1 MCLFM
6 AVNLKK
12 GQRVSLLSDNSKVN
26 GIIVGLGWDSAQVG
40 NTSIDCDASAIL
52 CGADQKAFDVIYFGK
67 MRSENDAVAYMGD
80 SRTGEGSGENER
92 IYVNFTK
99 LPSNVGKIVIAV
111 NIYDAKA
118 KRQHF
123 GMISNAFIC
132 VRNWKTGQE
141 ICKFNLTDNYSGMTG
156 IIAAEIIR
164 HGGGWDFVP
173 SGRAV
178 PEASRLQSIVKL
190 YQ

>member
-1 MCLFM
+1 M

-12 GQRVSLLSDNSKVN
+12 GQRVNLLSAGGKVN
-26 GIIVGLGWDSAQVG
+26 GIIIGLGWDSAQSGKASV
-40 NTSIDCDASAIL
+40 DCDASAIL
-52 CGADQKAFDVIYFGK
+52 CDLDGKSADVIYFGK
-67 MRSENDAVAYMGD
+67 MRGENDSVVYAGD
-80 SRTGEGSGENER
+80 SRTGEGNGENER

-99 LPSNVGKIVIAV
+99 LPSHIGKIVIAV

-123 GMISNAFIC
+123 GMINNAF
-132 VRNWKTGQE
+132 VRVSNWKTGQE
-141 ICKFNLTDNYSGMTG
+141 ICQFNLTDNYSGMTG
-156 IIAAEIIR
+156 IIMAEIVR
-164 HGGGWDFVP
+164 HGGGWDFIP
-173 SGRAV
+173 NGTAI

>member
-1 MCLFM
+1 M

-12 GQRVSLLSDNSKVN
+12 GQKLNLSSESNRVN
-26 GIIVGLGWDSAQVG
+26 GIIVGLGWDSARSGSANV
-40 NTSIDCDASAIL
+40 DCDASAIL
-52 CGADQKAFDVIYFGK
+52 CGLDQKAFDVIYFGK
-67 MRSENDAVAYMGD
+67 MRSENDAVAYRGD
-80 SRTGEGSGENER
+80 SRTGEGNGENEQ
-92 IYVNFTK
+92 IYVNFGK
-99 LPSNVGKIVIAV
+99 LSQNIGKIVIAV

-123 GMISNAFIC
+123 GMINNAFVR

-141 ICKFNLTDNYSGMTG
+141 MCQFNLTDNYSGMTG

-164 HGGGWDFVP
+164 YGGGWDFVP
-173 SGRAV
+173 NGRAI

>member
-1 MCLFM
+1 M

-12 GQRVSLLSDNSKVN
+12 GQRVNLSSNNNRVN
-26 GIIVGLGWDSAQVG
+26 GIIVGLGWDSAQFGEV
-40 NTSIDCDASAIL
+40 SVDCDASAIL
-52 CGADQKAFDVIYFGK
+52 CGIDQKALDVIYFGK
-67 MRSENDAVAYMGD
+67 TRSENDAVVYTGD
-80 SRTGEGSGENER
+80 SRTGEGNGENER

-123 GMISNAFIC
+123 GMINNAF
-132 VRNWKTGQE
+132 VRVSNWKTGQE
-141 ICKFNLTDNYSGMTG
+141 LCKFNLTDNYSGMTG
-156 IIAAEIIR
+156 IIAADIIR
-164 HGGGWDFVP
+164 YGGGWDFVP
-173 SGRAV
+173 NGRGI
-178 PEASRLQSIVKL
+178 PEASRLQSIVRL